1 MYFIANSLCDIDM
14 KHILIGKTYNTPTRE
29 ITNLYIKEN
38 GKSKELMLCTENLH
52 IPWNKT
58 YTNDELSFNIEF
70 CNNNNNFIEELD
82 SLCNKII
89 KRVCKKR
96 NLTNIE
102 RGNDHF
108 KDYPNTS
115 KGIRFFNVKIND
127 ISVYDENGVCLNISN
142 ISKSDVVKCLFHMK
156 ACWFRDG
163 KVGVDMYIVQ
173 ILRKSPYNY
182 LNQKH
187 MLLKDSSIRFS
198 KEDEEI
204 YNKYAKMLHVG
215 VPLNSVQNA
224 FNMDQSINES
234 SKKSIAEKLGFTSVV
249 SPVSQVNSK
258 PPPPPPPPLPTKKQL
273 SMSKASNPPTSIIT
287 KTNNVHEQ
295 TVQSKSSTNNPS
307 LSSMI
312 TINDLQNAIIKLKKK
327 SKQNNNNISEN

>member
-29 ITNLYIKEN
+29 ITNLYIKED

-58 YTNDELSFNIEF
+58 YTNDDLSFNIEF

-115 KGIRFFNVKIND
+115 KGVRFFNVKIND

-142 ISKSDVVKCLFHMK
+142 ISKSDIVKCLFHMK
-156 ACWFRDG
+156 ACWFRDD

-173 ILRKSPYNY
+173 ILRKSPYNS
-182 LNQKH
+182 LNHKH
-187 MLLKDSSIRFS
+187 MLLKNLTTEFS

-204 YNKYAKMLHVG
+204 YNKYAKMLQVG
-215 VPLNSVQNA
+215 VPSNSVQNA
-224 FNMDQSINES
+224 FNMDQSIKES

-249 SPVSQVNSK
+249 NPVSQVCST
-258 PPPPPPPPLPTKKQL
+258 PPPPPPPLPTKKQL
-273 SMSKASNPPTSIIT
+273 SMSKASNPASTNT
-287 KTNNVHEQ
+287 KTKNVHEQ
-295 TVQSKSSTNNPS
+295 VVHSKSETQTSS

-312 TINDLQNAIIKLKKK
+312 TINDLQNAITKLKKK
-327 SKQNNNNISEN
+327 SKENKDLSEN

>member
-115 KGIRFFNVKIND
+115 KCIRFFNVKIND
-127 ISVYDENGVCLNISN
+127 ISVYNETGERLSISN
-142 ISKSDVVKCLFHMK
+142 ISQSDVVKCLFHMK

-163 KVGVDMYIVQ
+163 KVGIDMYIVQ
-173 ILRKSPYNY
+173 ILRKSPYNS

-187 MLLKDSSIRFS
+187 MLLKDYSIKFS

-204 YNKYAKMLHVG
+204 YNKYAKMLQVG

-224 FNMDQSINES
+224 FNMDQSIKES
-234 SKKSIAEKLGFTSVV
+234 SKKSISEKLGFTSVV
-249 SPVSQVNSK
+249 SLVNQVNSI
-258 PPPPPPPPLPTKKQL
+258 PPPPPPPLPTKKQL
-273 SMSKASNPPTSIIT
+273 SMSKASNPTLTIT
-287 KTNNVHEQ
+287 KTDNVNEH
-295 TVQSKSSTNNPS
+295 TIQSNSSTNNPS

-312 TINDLQNAIIKLKKK
+312 TINDLQNAITKLKKK
-327 SKQNNNNISEN
+327 SKQNKNISEN